1 MKKIFATM
9 MLLVACTAMQAQTAD
24 KIFQEFKNAQGAEYV
39 PISKEMLSKTK
50 DNSVSLMGDKI
61 QMDEDLASTI
71 SSMQVLDLGD
81 CSKDIKGF
89 VSSRVNALKDHG
101 YETVLSANDG
111 GENTLILSKMKGDK
125 IVEVLIFSIEKDDK
139 DCSMVQFKGSISK
152 EALMKEMGN
161 DDK

>member
-1 MKKIFATM
+1 
-9 MLLVACTAMQAQTAD
+9 
-24 KIFQEFKNAQGAEYV
+24 
-39 PISKEMLSKTK
+39 
-50 DNSVSLMGDKI
+50 
-61 QMDEDLASTI
+61 MDEDLASTI